1 MRISGDDKSFDEL
14 NKEDSSEIRLLKE
27 NDDMSN
33 FVPIVFD
40 DEFKEKY
47 KELFSF
53 NGPNSACMI
62 FGQHHWNKKLF
73 NLHVFWV

>member
-1 MRISGDDKSFDEL
+1 MFFKDKIILMENKSGLTMRISENDKSFEEL

-47 KELFSF
+47 KEI
-53 NGPNSACMI
+53 I
-62 FGQHHWNKKLF
+62 FI
-73 NLHVFWV
+73 

>member
-1 MRISGDDKSFDEL
+1 MENKSGLTMRISENDKSFEEL

-47 KELFSF
+47 KEI
-53 NGPNSACMI
+53 I
-62 FGQHHWNKKLF
+62 FI
-73 NLHVFWV
+73 

>member
-1 MRISGDDKSFDEL
+1 MKNESGLTMRISGDNKSFEEL

-27 NDDMSN
+27 DDDMSN
-33 FVPIVFD
+33 FVPIEFD

-47 KELFSF
+47 KGLFSF

-62 FGQHHWNKKLF
+62 FGQHH
-73 NLHVFWV
+73 